1 MRAALRVSSLLLPVA
16 LCAAPLAAPAY
27 EVVTVSDGGTIK
39 GKVTYQGPVPMKKI
53 IPTKDQETCGQMRE
67 EPEIVVGADKGVQD
81 AVVWLKG
88 VEKGKALEKPAKKPE
103 INNLKCNFEP
113 HVQAVPVG
121 AVVVVNSD
129 PVMHNTHAF
138 QGKATVFNVALPV
151 KGQRIDKQI
160 SKPGMTRVECDTHGW
175 MLAWVFA
182 AENPYFA
189 VTKKDGA
196 FSISDVPP
204 GTYTLVAWQEHTGE
218 QETQVTVKPK
228 EAVQVPI
235 ELKKK

>member
-1 MRAALRVSSLLLPVA
+1 
-16 LCAAPLAAPAY
+16 
-27 EVVTVSDGGTIK
+27 
-39 GKVTYQGPVPMKKI
+39 
-53 IPTKDQETCGQMRE
+53 
-67 EPEIVVGADKGVQD
+67 
-81 AVVWLKG
+81 
-88 VEKGKALEKPAKKPE
+88 
-103 INNLKCNFEP
+103 
-113 HVQAVPVG
+113 
-121 AVVVVNSD
+121 
-129 PVMHNTHAF
+129 
-138 QGKATVFNVALPV
+138 
-151 KGQRIDKQI
+151 
-160 SKPGMTRVECDTHGW
+160 MTRVECDTHGW